1 MTGWLRLD
9 GSPSNGRH
17 NNCSTMLLELIGKMA
32 GTVENALYA
41 RYWQTVDGLCCL
53 KSEAFV

>member
-17 NNCSTMLLELIGKMA
+17 NNYSAMLLELIGKMA
-32 GTVENALYA
+32 GTTEKEHNACKMLVADYM
-41 RYWQTVDGLCCL
+41 
-53 KSEAFV
+53 AFKI

>member
-17 NNCSTMLLELIGKMA
+17 NNCSAMLLELIGKMA
-32 GTVENALYA
+32 GTVENTMHA
-41 RYWQTVDGLCCL
+41 RC
-53 KSEAFV
+53 